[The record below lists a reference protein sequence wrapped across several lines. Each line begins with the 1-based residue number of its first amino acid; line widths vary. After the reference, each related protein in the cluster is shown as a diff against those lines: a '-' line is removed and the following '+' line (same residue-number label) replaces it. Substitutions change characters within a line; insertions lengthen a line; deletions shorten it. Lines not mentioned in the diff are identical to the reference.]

1 MKCTSTGSL
10 FMAHN
15 SLIITQII
23 TSVWNQV
30 QGFNNCEIKESI
42 FARYDYFWLLSIG
55 EVRQLTNYSTIG
67 KMVNTN
73 VKSTFD
79 TMKISLAWQSH
90 RDWSLVPPLKT
101 STEALLVWKWFLP
114 FQFWCCCL
122 KNEPVCFIKLSSV
135 CSHPRLPAP
144 HVFPAPGACNSRATI
159 IRWDHL
165 ENQAAQKL

>member
-1 MKCTSTGSL
+1 MKPSSK
-10 FMAHN
+10 
-15 SLIITQII
+15 
-23 TSVWNQV
+23 
-30 QGFNNCEIKESI
+30 FNNCEIKESI
-42 FARYDYFWLLSIG
+42 FARYDFFWLLSIG
-55 EVRQLTNYSTIG
+55 AVIGNLPTNSTIG

-101 STEALLVWKWFLP
+101 STEALIAWKWFLP
-114 FQFWCCCL
+114 FQFWCCWSE
-122 KNEPVCFIKLSSV
+122 NEPGRFIELSSV

-144 HVFPAPGACNSRATI
+144 HVFPAPGACNTSATI
-159 IRWDHL
+159 IGWDHL